1 MCIPPKNRVAASLL
15 TGCPQQQGGPDASPS
30 SSSSSRP
37 HHTDSSDDSSSDD
50 TSSSSS
56 SSEPEIEIP
65 EGGYT
70 IDKTTGTYHVYT
82 AEGLQAWADAAQSTP
97 PGQDCS
103 TNCTLE
109 KDIVLTDEWTPI
121 SFYVGTFDGQGH
133 TISGLQVTQSDFATN
148 GMFRMIKEGGCVKN
162 LRLEN
167 PMVTGTKSNTSNG
180 AIVGQLGRG
189 GQIIGCTVSD
199 ATISGSLAGGIAGS
213 TSGGGGNSGEIIG
226 CMVTD
231 STIEGT
237 TTGGIVGSV
246 QVNTTIT
253 ACCFVGSDASLK
265 GGIVGAIQN
274 PGKDKLTAE
283 ACYWSGG
290 AAQGV
295 SGSGTYDGVAKVDGT
310 WNTAV
315 EAMNKALEGTKC
327 TYRYGITGST
337 PTLGPDSGAKA
348 LARLFN
354 LTWPL

>member
-1 MCIPPKNRVAASLL
+1 MQEPGGCFYQKEKAQFIKVYFSELACFEVRAKNYN
-15 TGCPQQQGGPDASPS
+15 
-30 SSSSSRP
+30 
-37 HHTDSSDDSSSDD
+37 
-50 TSSSSS
+50 
-56 SSEPEIEIP
+56 I
-65 EGGYT
+65 
-70 IDKTTGTYHVYT
+70 K
-82 AEGLQAWADAAQSTP
+82 
-97 PGQDCS
+97 
-103 TNCTLE
+103 
-109 KDIVLTDEWTPI
+109 WTPI

-213 TSGGGGNSGEIIG
+213 TSGGGG
-226 CMVTD
+226 
-231 STIEGT
+231 
-237 TTGGIVGSV
+237 
-246 QVNTTIT
+246 
-253 ACCFVGSDASLK
+253 
-265 GGIVGAIQN
+265 
-274 PGKDKLTAE
+274 
-283 ACYWSGG
+283 
-290 AAQGV
+290 
-295 SGSGTYDGVAKVDGT
+295 TYDGVAKVDGT

>member
-1 MCIPPKNRVAASLL
+1 MRTTKLLALTLAGVMAASLL

-213 TSGGGGNSGEIIG
+213 TSGG
-226 CMVTD
+226 
-231 STIEGT
+231 
-237 TTGGIVGSV
+237 
-246 QVNTTIT
+246 
-253 ACCFVGSDASLK
+253 
-265 GGIVGAIQN
+265 
-274 PGKDKLTAE
+274 
-283 ACYWSGG
+283 
-290 AAQGV
+290 
-295 SGSGTYDGVAKVDGT
+295 SGTYDGVAKVDGT

>member
-1 MCIPPKNRVAASLL
+1 MRTTKLLALTLAGVMAASLL

-213 TSGGGGNSGEIIG
+213 TSGGGG
-226 CMVTD
+226 
-231 STIEGT
+231 
-237 TTGGIVGSV
+237 
-246 QVNTTIT
+246 
-253 ACCFVGSDASLK
+253 
-265 GGIVGAIQN
+265 
-274 PGKDKLTAE
+274 
-283 ACYWSGG
+283 
-290 AAQGV
+290 
-295 SGSGTYDGVAKVDGT
+295 TYDVVAKVDGT